1 MPSEQ
6 VSRNG
11 SPNDLA
17 HPVLRA
23 AFETLSPEL
32 DEFAETHSLLVERY
46 QRGFSMWT
54 FLFQHPKGGAASLQL
69 NMVLAPDTGRLSASL
84 LSHWWLD
91 VEPGQRRLA
100 AEFPT
105 VPIASLLPAD
115 VRYALE
121 RAFDQVIGTEETAL
135 SREVWIRRGY
145 EMPNLPWP
153 T

>member
-1 MPSEQ
+1 MQPEKPPSEL
-6 VSRNG
+6 V
-11 SPNDLA
+11 

-23 AFETLSPEL
+23 AFDTLTAEL
-32 DEFAETHSLLVERY
+32 EAFAESHSLLVERY

-54 FLFQHPKGGAASLQL
+54 FLFQHPKGGAASLQF
-69 NMVLAPDTGRLSASL
+69 NIVLSQEDGRLVGSL

-91 VEPGQRRLA
+91 VEPENRRLA

-105 VPIASLLPAD
+105 TRVTCLLPPD
-115 VRYALE
+115 VRFALE
-121 RAFDQVIGTEETAL
+121 RAFDQIIATEESAL
-135 SREVWIRRGY
+135 SREVWMRRRH

>member
-1 MPSEQ
+1 MNVERLP
-6 VSRNG
+6 G
-11 SPNDLA
+11 DLA

-23 AFETLSPEL
+23 AFDTLTPEL
-32 DEFAETHSLLVERY
+32 EAFADHHSLLVERY

-54 FLFQHPKGGAASLQL
+54 FLFQHPKGGAASLQFNITL
-69 NMVLAPDTGRLSASL
+69 SPENGRLVGSL

-91 VEPGQRRLA
+91 VEPGQRRLI

-105 VPIASLLPAD
+105 VRVASLLPSD
-115 VRYALE
+115 VRYSLE

-135 SREVWIRRGY
+135 SREVWVRRGY

>member
-1 MPSEQ
+1 MQPTST
-6 VSRNG
+6 
-11 SPNDLA
+11 NDSSGDLT

-23 AFETLSPEL
+23 AFDNLAPEL
-32 DEFAETHSLLVERY
+32 DAFAEAHSLLVERY

-54 FLFQHPKGGAASLQL
+54 FLFQHPKGGAASLQFNITL
-69 NMVLAPDTGRLSASL
+69 SPENGRLAASV

-91 VEPGQRRLA
+91 VEPGHRRLA

-105 VPIASLLPAD
+105 ARVASLLRPD

-121 RAFDQVIGTEETAL
+121 QAFDRVIGTEESAL
-135 SREVWIRRGY
+135 SREVWVRSGY
-145 EMPNLPWP
+145 QMPTLPWP